1 MPCGDQIDNERD
13 MWSSFKALAARI
25 GLSAEK
31 IAAVEQ
37 EGGTS
42 LVQHPLDEGVEFVV
56 RPDPD
61 WTQRLREAWQGNLV
75 NSRRETAGT
84 FQIIDGLLEISDVAS
99 PDKSITMP
107 VVPGEYEVSLTI
119 AHLGSE
125 QTYDYEEHISHAVA
139 LLKGNR
145 HVAAIE
151 PLTDED
157 GVELCVNAY
166 AVGFGTDGVIRE
178 ACGDHAG
185 RWALKLGNMF
195 FPESP
200 SAANRR
206 DWITIKNDNGQG
218 AVVAF
223 HAGHGKDDYPVFR
236 LSDANGQTIG
246 VLADFFVD
254 NRPW

>member
-1 MPCGDQIDNERD
+1 

-25 GLSAEK
+25 GLSPEK
-31 IAAVEQ
+31 ITAVEQ

-42 LVQHPLDEGVEFVV
+42 LVQHPLDEDVKFVV
-56 RPDPD
+56 RPNPD

-75 NSRRETAGT
+75 NSRRETAGN

-99 PDKSITMP
+99 PDKSITTP
-107 VVPGEYEVSLTI
+107 VVPGEYEVILTI
-119 AHLGSE
+119 AHRGSE
-125 QTYDYEEHISHAVA
+125 QTYDYEEHISHAFA
-139 LLKGNR
+139 LLRGNR

-151 PLTDED
+151 PLSDEE
-157 GVELCVNAY
+157 GVELSVNAY
-166 AVGFGTDGVIRE
+166 AMGFGTNEVVRE

-185 RWALKLGNMF
+185 RWSLKLSKMF
-195 FPESP
+195 YPESP
-200 SAANRR
+200 SADNRM
-206 DWITIKNDNGQG
+206 DWITIKSDTGPG
-218 AVVAF
+218 AVTAF

-236 LSDANGQTIG
+236 LSDPNGQTIG